1 MVEKDADGKSK
12 SRPSGDTSR
21 TSDQPLS
28 ETHDARG
35 KVKELKGQV
44 SPSSA
49 KKKAPLS
56 SSSTEPPPATNVKHG
71 SDPSFRIEP
80 DKKSGDESISP
91 QGPIRGPHKKEG
103 TATDLDDEQTQ
114 KKSKSDEGT
123 DEEHG
128 VKKLLHKIISSGSH
142 SGAPTKENV
151 SEGKAARAGDAA
163 AKVPNA
169 GKGETAAA
177 SPGIKSE
184 FIKYCER

>member
-21 TSDQPLS
+21 TPDQPLP

-35 KVKELKGQV
+35 KVRELKGQG
-44 SPSSA
+44 SPSSV

-56 SSSTEPPPATNVKHG
+56 SSSTEPPPATNVEHG
-71 SDPSFRIEP
+71 SDPASRFEP
-80 DKKSGDESISP
+80 DKKSGNASISP
-91 QGPIRGPHKKEG
+91 QGPIYDSHKKKSA
-103 TATDLDDEQTQ
+103 ATNLDNEQTQ
-114 KKSKSDEGT
+114 EKSKSDEGT

-151 SEGKAARAGDAA
+151 SEGKATRPGDAA
-163 AKVPNA
+163 AKVPKA
-169 GKGETAAA
+169 GKGETVA